1 MLIGPYGYCAHEE
14 RAARTRRSNAHASL
28 RWFCGT
34 DRRKY
39 RVTVKSVTTGL
50 LRRSMSIA
58 SFVSMFAILLLLLKL
73 APVAVLVAVPMVLD
87 DGHVPEPIARE
98 YGAAIVALVPA
109 GQLTHCASPG

>member
-1 MLIGPYGYCAHEE
+1 M
-14 RAARTRRSNAHASL
+14 
-28 RWFCGT
+28 
-34 DRRKY
+34 
-39 RVTVKSVTTGL
+39 TVKSVTTGL

-58 SFVSMFAILLLLLKL
+58 SFVSMFAVLLLLLKL

-109 GQLTHCASPG
+109 GQLTHCTSPG